1 MHLYNALVIENIS
14 SYFIK
19 KNIFIKL
26 MYRLGV
32 LYGSILQNDSQKD
45 SEW

>member
-1 MHLYNALVIENIS
+1 MHLYNALVIENKEK
-14 SYFIK
+14 YC
-19 KNIFIKL
+19 IKL